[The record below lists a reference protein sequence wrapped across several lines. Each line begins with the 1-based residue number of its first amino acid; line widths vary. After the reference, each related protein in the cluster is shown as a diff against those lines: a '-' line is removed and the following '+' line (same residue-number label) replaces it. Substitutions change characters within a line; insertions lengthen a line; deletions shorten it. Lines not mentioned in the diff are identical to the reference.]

1 MGEDFVLDDEFY
13 EIFEDIIFLLSFDS
27 VDEGNGWC
35 VRMCVVGVVFVVGI
49 DCFFIW
55 MFFVFK
61 FKFFVWKD
69 VFGIINE
76 CREWFFK

>member
-1 MGEDFVLDDEFY
+1 
-13 EIFEDIIFLLSFDS
+13 
-27 VDEGNGWC
+27 
-35 VRMCVVGVVFVVGI
+35 MCVVGVVFVVGI